1 MKMKYRLSQK
11 QEQEEDVILVPKKK
25 HESIFKQ
32 KMNDNFKP
40 EVSSSAG
47 DLTIIEAKRP
57 ENMEQILLDQQAAEL
72 KYKERIDETNQLYS
86 GLTP

>member
-1 MKMKYRLSQK
+1 MKYRLSQK